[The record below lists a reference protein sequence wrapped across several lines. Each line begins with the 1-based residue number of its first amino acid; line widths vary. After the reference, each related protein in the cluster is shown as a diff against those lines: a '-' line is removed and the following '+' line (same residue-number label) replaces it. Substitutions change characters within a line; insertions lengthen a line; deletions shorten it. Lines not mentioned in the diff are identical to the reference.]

1 MFNLMENAKQNGE
14 VLTVEKYHTSEITWE
29 DVAKFLYS
37 ESLIP
42 NEILKERIYNQG
54 GTLRGNVE
62 IQSGLWFAPQGRKSI
77 FSHFKGVTEL
87 LYKLNKSVDNTNCD
101 YYEAKPCNC
110 SSDWHLQGIRISM
123 TDRVTDYHADTVDA
137 IFWQILGT
145 SLWEVDQKENYELNP
160 GDIVYLPTET
170 THKVW
175 GVGPRLGLIIDNL
188 NTRYLK

>member
-1 MFNLMENAKQNGE
+1 MENAKQNGE

-42 NEILKERIYNQG
+42 NEILKDRIFNQG
-54 GTLRGNVE
+54 GAFRGNVE

-87 LYKLNKSVDNTNCD
+87 LYKLNKSIDNTNCD
-101 YYEAKPCNC
+101 YYEGKPCNC

-123 TDRVTDYHADTVDA
+123 TDRVTGYHQDTVDA

-145 SLWEVDQKENYELNP
+145 SLWEVDQKETYELKP
-160 GDIVYLPTET
+160 GDLVYLPTET
-170 THKVW
+170 AHKVW

-188 NTRYLK
+188 NTTYLK